1 MTENFARDVEEG
13 LSASPKR
20 LSPQYF
26 YDDNGSRIFQQIMAM
41 PEYYLTD
48 CEREILQLRAKEIF
62 KNLNFS
68 GHFNVIELGAG
79 DGSKTRE
86 LLRGLIDAGAD
97 ISYVPIDISVA
108 AIEALTGQMASEL
121 PGLDI
126 NPQVGDYFE
135 IMDKVEAQE
144 DCPNLVLFLGANI
157 GNYTDAAAVDLL
169 QHTGEHMRGGDKLL
183 VGFDLQ
189 KNPVLIHRAYDDPHG
204 ITRHFNLNLL
214 ARINKELAGEF
225 KLDQFSFFCCYDPA
239 CGEVTSYLVSL
250 CEQVVYIGS
259 IGKEFSFERNELV
272 FTELS
277 KKHTLLQIEQLGAA
291 SGFEFVAHFM
301 DQKEYFSDTLFLK
314 PRG

>member
-1 MTENFARDVEEG
+1 MTGTFAKDVDEG
-13 LSASPKR
+13 LSASPKQ

-48 CEREILQLRAKEIF
+48 CECEILQRRATDI
-62 KNLNFS
+62 LNELDFS
-68 GHFNVIELGAG
+68 GHFNVIELGTG

-86 LLRGLIDAGAD
+86 LLAGFMDAGAD
-97 ISYVPIDISVA
+97 ISYVPIDISAA
-108 AIEALTGQMASEL
+108 AIDALTSQMAEEL
-121 PGLDI
+121 PGLKI
-126 NPQVGDYFE
+126 NPQVGDYFD

-157 GNYTDAAAVDLL
+157 GNYTDAGAVELL
-169 QHTGEHMRGGDKLL
+169 QHFGEHMRGGDRLL

-204 ITRHFNLNLL
+204 ITRQFNLNLL

-225 KLDQFSFFCCYDPA
+225 KLEQFSFFCCYEPA
-239 CGEVTSYLVSL
+239 SGEVTSYLVSL

-259 IGKEFSFERNELV
+259 IGKEFSFERNELI

-277 KKHTLLQIEQLGAA
+277 RKHTLTQIEQLGESA
-291 SGFEFVAHFM
+291 GFEFAAHFL
-301 DQKEYFSDTLFLK
+301 DQKEYFSDTLFFK
-314 PRG
+314 P